1 MLDMNKVYFDSE
13 KKYWFVS
20 EPEDFY
26 SFKSINFETNEEVK
40 HILSWSRGLSLE
52 NYPHHI
58 RMYDVEIE
66 GVKYFFLM
74 KREGNHFL
82 IESEDPQKLEQLI
95 EYHKLFFVGETLQIN
110 S

>member
-1 MLDMNKVYFDSE
+1 MNKVHFDTE
-13 KKYWFVS
+13 KKHWYVLDT
-20 EPEDFY
+20 EDFY
-26 SFKSINFETNEEVK
+26 SFKSVNCETNEEVK
-40 HILSWSRGLSLE
+40 HILSWTRNVDLE

-74 KREGNHFL
+74 RKENDQFL
-82 IESEDPQKLEQLI
+82 IESENPIELENLI
-95 EYHKLFFVGETLQIN
+95 NNHKLFFVGETMT

>member
-1 MLDMNKVYFDSE
+1 MNKVYFDSE
-13 KKYWFVS
+13 KKVWFVN

-26 SFKSINFETNEEVK
+26 SFKSINYETNEEVK
-40 HILSWSRGLSLE
+40 QIISWSRGVDLE
-52 NYPHHI
+52 KYPNHI

-74 KREGNHFL
+74 RKDGIHYV
-82 IESEDPQKLEQLI
+82 IESENPMQLERLI
-95 EYHKLFFVGETLQIN
+95 NNHNIFFVGETMN